1 MSDQKDQDVAESA
14 QEDTFNEEGT
24 YQNFLGLSDYVY
36 GCIILLLASAVASV
50 ASIGYEISEDR
61 GVSSNSVTL
70 YAAISM
76 SLLGLLLDVIY
87 YYTGN
92 KEEMPVMIYWS
103 LQTFIF
109 IFIAHCDIY
118 IIYIKI

>member
-92 KEEMPVMIYWS
+92 KEEMPVMIY
-103 LQTFIF
+103 
-109 IFIAHCDIY
+109 
-118 IIYIKI
+118 